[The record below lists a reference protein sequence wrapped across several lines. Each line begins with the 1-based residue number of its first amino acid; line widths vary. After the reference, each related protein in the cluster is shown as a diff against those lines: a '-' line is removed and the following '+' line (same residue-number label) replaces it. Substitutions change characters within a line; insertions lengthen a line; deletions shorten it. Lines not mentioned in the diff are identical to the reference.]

1 MSDAFEQAVA
11 AVRGNKVHHVDAN
24 TISEINSQ
32 DLYERMSLINPL
44 LVKAGDI
51 VIVKRSSHVAE
62 GYYSIF
68 WRALN
73 CNQQDH
79 YHIDAQIAT
88 VIFHPAHPHAYEM
101 RVLVEREYPQVIH
114 TPRSIH

>member
-1 MSDAFEQAVA
+1 MSNALEQALA

-24 TISEINSQ
+24 TISEINSHNT
-32 DLYERMSLINPL
+32 YERMKLINPL

-51 VIVKRSSHVAE
+51 VIVRRPSHVAE
-62 GYYSIF
+62 GYYSII

-88 VIFHPAHPHAYEM
+88 VIFHPAQPHAYAM
-101 RVLVEREYPQVIH
+101 RVLVEREHPEVTH